1 MAQQWPSISKRIVV
15 VDCVIGYCYS
25 ERMDSRFEAQLITA
39 TLQAKILKWL
49 GAGVVVM
56 GLAMIVVQV
65 FIDLSSSVSP
75 IVGLV
80 ISLVP
85 ALIVFALASV
95 ISFIS
100 SGLCLRFGHSQ
111 TRTSNASESVLRL
124 SDPPSGQD
132 EPPRP
137 PGAA

>member
-1 MAQQWPSISKRIVV
+1 
-15 VDCVIGYCYS
+15 
-25 ERMDSRFEAQLITA
+25 MDSRFEAQLITA

-56 GLAMIVVQV
+56 GIAMAVVQV
-65 FIDLSSSVSP
+65 MDLSSSVSP
-75 IVGLV
+75 IVALV

-95 ISFIS
+95 ILFIS
-100 SGLCLRFGHSQ
+100 SGLGLRFWQSQ
-111 TRTSNASESVLRL
+111 PRTSNASESVSRL

-132 EPPRP
+132 EPPRA